1 MAAQPLTQRVAMA
14 LGEGWGCLFAEVH
27 LALKGRL
34 ERKLSAQVLEG
45 LQAMGSGHLVLPTQ
59 GQLALRLPGPCSRQT
74 ECHMAYERPCPGAGQ
89 TRASTPTP
97 TPTPMLG
104 LDASTPIT
112 CINIIM
118 CGINIIFSL
127 IIQSVQIRNNIIC
140 VINIIIFIIINS
152 VNIKNI
158 IICVINIIIII
169 IDIINKIINKFK
181 KKYY

>member
-97 TPTPMLG
+97 TPMLG
-104 LDASTPIT
+104 LDASTPTT

-158 IICVINIIIII
+158 IICVINIIIVI
-169 IDIINKIINKFK
+169 IDIINKIINKFE